1 MALFILSFADPILA
15 SIIIRYC
22 LWYTIILIY
31 IAKIQFFSY
40 DDTYS
45 RKNPKSGPQTFS
57 GYVSCRDSP
66 CCRKT
71 PKTECIYMEA
81 WNGSAEPEAEKEW
94 CKSGMARRAA
104 GKGRKPYGRGRSKK
118 GKEREGK
125 AEPRAG
131 KLSGPEGG
139 RSREAVGAGRRSELG
154 SGQGRKAAEAG
165 RLSGLEDCRGW
176 KEVRAGR
183 RSGLEGGRGWKAV
196 GGRSQERGEDRKREG
211 KGRSRKQKLWTVKQ
225 WTVRS
230 PRSRCGWRRPPARR
244 YSYSP
249 FSRGC
254 WPGACRPCASK

>member
-1 MALFILSFADPILA
+1 MMIH
-15 SIIIRYC
+15 IR
-22 LWYTIILIY
+22 
-31 IAKIQFFSY
+31 AKIRKAARKHSQVMY
-40 DDTYS
+40 HAGIHPAAEKHRKQNVYTWKHGMEAPS
-45 RKNPKSGPQTFS
+45 RKRKRNGAKAEWRDGPQ
-57 GYVSCRDSP
+57 G
-66 CCRKT
+66 K
-71 PKTECIYMEA
+71 A
-81 WNGSAEPEAEKEW
+81 GSRTVGE
-94 CKSGMARRAA
+94 
-104 GKGRKPYGRGRSKK
+104 GRK
-118 GKEREGK
+118 KERKGK

-139 RSREAVGAGRRSELG
+139 RSREAVRAGRRSEPG

-183 RSGLEGGRGWKAV
+183 RS
-196 GGRSQERGEDRKREG
+196 GEDRKREG

-254 WPGACRPCASK
+254 WPGACRPCASR

>member
-1 MALFILSFADPILA
+1 MMIH
-15 SIIIRYC
+15 IR
-22 LWYTIILIY
+22 
-31 IAKIQFFSY
+31 AKIRKAARKHSQVMY
-40 DDTYS
+40 HAGIHPAAEKHREQNVYTWKHGMEAPS
-45 RKNPKSGPQTFS
+45 RKRKRNGAKAEWRDGPQ
-57 GYVSCRDSP
+57 GQ
-66 CCRKT
+66 
-71 PKTECIYMEA
+71 A
-81 WNGSAEPEAEKEW
+81 GSRTVGE
-94 CKSGMARRAA
+94 
-104 GKGRKPYGRGRSKK
+104 GRK
-118 GKEREGK
+118 KERKGK

-139 RSREAVGAGRRSELG
+139 RSREAVGAGRRSEPG

-176 KEVRAGR
+176 KTVGAGR
-183 RSGLEGGRGWKAV
+183 RSGLEGGRGWKEV

-244 YSYSP
+244 YSCSP

>member
-1 MALFILSFADPILA
+1 MMIH
-15 SIIIRYC
+15 IR
-22 LWYTIILIY
+22 
-31 IAKIQFFSY
+31 AKIRKAARKHPQVMY
-40 DDTYS
+40 HAGIHPAAEKHREQNVYTWKHGMEAPS
-45 RKNPKSGPQTFS
+45 RERKRNGAKAEWRDGPQ
-57 GYVSCRDSP
+57 G
-66 CCRKT
+66 K
-71 PKTECIYMEA
+71 A
-81 WNGSAEPEAEKEW
+81 GSRTVGE
-94 CKSGMARRAA
+94 
-104 GKGRKPYGRGRSKK
+104 GRK
-118 GKEREGK
+118 KERKGK

-131 KLSGPEGG
+131 KRSGP
-139 RSREAVGAGRRSELG
+139 G
-154 SGQGRKAAEAG
+154 SCQGRKAAEAG

-244 YSYSP
+244 YSCSP
-249 FSRGC
+249 SSRGC

>member
-1 MALFILSFADPILA
+1 MMIH
-15 SIIIRYC
+15 IR
-22 LWYTIILIY
+22 
-31 IAKIQFFSY
+31 AKIRKAARKHSQVMY
-40 DDTYS
+40 HAGIHPAAEKHREQNVYTWKHGMEAPS
-45 RKNPKSGPQTFS
+45 RKRKRNGAKAEWRDGPQ
-57 GYVSCRDSP
+57 G
-66 CCRKT
+66 K
-71 PKTECIYMEA
+71 A
-81 WNGSAEPEAEKEW
+81 GSRTVGE
-94 CKSGMARRAA
+94 
-104 GKGRKPYGRGRSKK
+104 GRK
-118 GKEREGK
+118 KERKGK

-139 RSREAVGAGRRSELG
+139 RSREAVGAGKR
-154 SGQGRKAAEAG
+154 SGQESSRSWEAVGVG
-165 RLSGLEDCRGW
+165 RLSGLEGGQGW
-176 KEVRAGR
+176 KEVGVGR

-249 FSRGC
+249 SSRGC